1 MVLGGSLIQED
12 TIVGIPVAEG
22 AVFPQAATC
31 PACRQVFKS
40 QMALYGHRRTCKH
53 QPQPPI
59 QLHDFSGS
67 DRFQFGPMMVEFEPQ
82 QLSSSASSS
91 AAQPAAHHREIE
103 AQPQPPSQPTGQ
115 AQLGW
120 DMQRLNGRLAS
131 IEARMVGVAQAQPV
145 QPVQPP
151 QKGLWGWLSGPLSI
165 EKLIIGLIAGYVV
178 VQVVKYVSAGAA
190 NGGQAKGRGIGAD
203 LFGYAGKKLVD
214 QFIGKA

>member
-1 MVLGGSLIQED
+1 M
-12 TIVGIPVAEG
+12 GIPVAEG

-40 QMALYGHRRTCKH
+40 LNALYGHRRTCKH
-53 QPQPPI
+53 EPRLPI
-59 QLHDFSGS
+59 HLHDFSGS
-67 DRFQFGPMMVEFEPQ
+67 DSFQFGPMTVPFEPQ
-82 QLSSSASSS
+82 RLSQPASPSAS
-91 AAQPAAHHREIE
+91 QPAPRHRGIE
-103 AQPQPPSQPTGQ
+103 AQPQPLSQPASQ

-120 DMQRLNGRLAS
+120 FDERLDRRLAS

-178 VQVVKYVSAGAA
+178 VQVVNSVSAGAA
-190 NGGQAKGRGIGAD
+190 TGGQASGRGIGAD